1 MVDNNVR
8 ANIEINRF
16 DWVKFVG
23 ARRIVL
29 LAALKLV
36 HLTIKIFNQLI

>member
-16 DWVKFVG
+16 DWVKFIG
-23 ARRIVL
+23 AKIIVL
-29 LAALKLV
+29 LTALKLAN
-36 HLTIKIFNQLI
+36 LTIKIFN